1 MKQTTLLL
9 VLTWLCSGTIQAQIS
24 DPKLVLQKSAEI
36 LKSKALFQYEATHRI
51 KYFDN
56 QDTTKSGTYQ
66 CTVQKASTDT
76 VLNYYAHLSTPEEER
91 IYDGY
96 NFLLIWHQSKKILK
110 DNPTVSGKKF
120 AQNNIKRDFIP
131 SFFYSST
138 PFKAYLNE
146 AKELKL
152 SSLNWG
158 KTKVWKVEVWM
169 PTDEEITMLKRVL
182 YIDQQTYFPLK
193 VEGFAKYQNIQDEY
207 YELILNKVTAKTAV
221 SGDFTQFYNY
231 PLAYTEEIFKAPK
244 INYDLLPNGADFISV
259 AGQDLQGK
267 PLTINPEATQ
277 DKLVLLD
284 FWYLA
289 CGNCLLAMPHLS
301 KLAEKYQSQG
311 LQVYG
316 LNPYDD
322 PGKKREIAQKFL
334 DKFQVKYPQVF
345 VSKTVPE
352 QYQIKVYPSMYL
364 IKNGKVVYAHLGYS
378 EAQMKEL
385 EAEILKNLPQR

>member
-1 MKQTTLLL
+1 MKQITLLL
-9 VLTWLCSGTIQAQIS
+9 TLTWLGSGTIQAQIS
-24 DPKLVLQKSAEI
+24 DPKLVLQKSAET
-36 LKSKALFQYEATHRI
+36 LKSKALFQYEAIHRI

-76 VLNYYAHLSTPEEER
+76 VLNYYVHLANSEEER
-91 IYDGY
+91 VYDGY

-110 DNPTVSGKKF
+110 DNPAASGKKF

-169 PTDEEITMLKRVL
+169 PTDEEITLLKRVL
-182 YIDQQTYFPLK
+182 YIDQQTYLPLK

-207 YELILNKVTAKTAV
+207 FELILNKVTAKTAV

-244 INYDLLPNGADFISV
+244 INYDLLPNGADFIPV
-259 AGQDLQGK
+259 AGQDLQEK
-267 PLTINPEATQ
+267 ALTINLEAIQ

-322 PGKKREIAQKFL
+322 PAKKRETAQKFL

-345 VSKTVPE
+345 VPKTVPE